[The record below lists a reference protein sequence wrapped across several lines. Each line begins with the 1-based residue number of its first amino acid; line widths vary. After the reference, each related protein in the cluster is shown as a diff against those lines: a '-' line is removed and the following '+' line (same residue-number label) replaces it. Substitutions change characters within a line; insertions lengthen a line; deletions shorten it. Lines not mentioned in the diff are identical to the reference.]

1 MKKIWSA
8 MIAAV
13 LLIGLLSACGSGS
26 GSNSAS
32 GGNGEPG
39 SGEQTAQTGG
49 EKVTLK
55 MTVLPDDLETFKLAY
70 ESFKQENPN
79 IEVEFD
85 TIPQKQYYE
94 KLRLQLSSGE
104 PIDLFGGNMDVFL
117 DTGIVEPLDDLI
129 KNHNVDVSGFG
140 PLYDE
145 MKVGGKTYSL
155 PYRKSN
161 WILYYNKT
169 LFDQLNVPYPKDDM
183 TWDEF
188 RELAKQ
194 VTKGEGADKIY
205 GAFLHPWAQ
214 TWYMQAVQT
223 GASIIDKDLTPFK
236 DALQFRMDME
246 KDGSIMPWSEQI
258 TTSAHYNAAFQKG
271 NVAMNLIGDWHVAQL
286 RTAEEEKK
294 IDFDW
299 DIVPVP
305 HPEGVPAN
313 TSMAT
318 PVSIMI
324 NKDSKHKEEAFKVLE
339 YMTGAKGAAIF
350 AAKGFLTG
358 YSNDEIKKAY
368 VGDGS
373 KKPANIHYLVEQR
386 EYPEYPLLPGVKS
399 AVVGAIYLQEGE
411 VALTGG
417 QTAEQAIQ
425 KIAERVQKEWADNYN
440 EYANANQ

>member
-1 MKKIWSA
+1 MKKMLPLA
-8 MIAAV
+8 LV
-13 LLIGLLSACGSGS
+13 VGLLGGLLSACS
-26 GSNSAS
+26 S
-32 GGNGEPG
+32 GGKEEGKPDGE
-39 SGEQTAQTGG
+39 SAAG
-49 EKVTLK
+49 EKVTLN
-55 MTVLPDDLETFKLAY
+55 MTVLPDDLETFQQVY
-70 ESFKQENPN
+70 SSFKQDNPD
-79 IEVEFD
+79 IEVKFD

-117 DTGIVEPLDDLI
+117 DTGIIEPLDSYI
-129 KNHNVDVSGFG
+129 KSNNVDVSGYG

-145 MKVGGKTYSL
+145 MKINGQIFSL
-155 PYRKSN
+155 PYRKST

-169 LFDQLNVPYPKDDM
+169 LFDQMKVPYPKDDM
-183 TWDEF
+183 TWAEF

-194 VTKGEGADKIY
+194 MTKGEGADKIY
-205 GAFLHPWAQ
+205 GAFLQPWAQ
-214 TWYMQAVQT
+214 TWYLQAVQH
-223 GASIIDKDLTPFK
+223 GASVIDKDLSPFK

-246 KDGSIMPWSEQI
+246 KDGSIMSWSEQI

-305 HPEGVPAN
+305 HPEGVPAG

-324 NKDSKHKEEAFKVLE
+324 NSKSKHKEAAFKLLE
-339 YMTGAKGAAIF
+339 YMTGPKGAKQF
-350 AAKGFLTG
+350 AANGFLTG
-358 YSNDEIKKAY
+358 YMNDEIKQIY
-368 VGDGS
+368 MGDAS

-386 EYPEYPLLPGVKS
+386 EYPEYPLLPGTKKALVD
-399 AVVGAIYLQEGE
+399 AVYRQEGE

-425 KIAERVQKEWADNYN
+425 KIAERVRLEWADKYG
-440 EYANANQ
+440 EFAEQEK